1 VEAGVVLD
9 TIITMPTETVKTV
22 VPVVVVPVE
31 METWVVQEPR
41 VKVLMVRLQ
50 HQVIIVVV
58 VVVRVKLV
66 RGVLVLRLEQM
77 VVMVN
82 RPIF

>member
-9 TIITMPTETVKTV
+9 TITTMPTETVKTV
-22 VPVVVVPVE
+22 VQVVVVPVE

-58 VVVRVKLV
+58 VAVRVKPV
-66 RGVLVLRLEQM
+66 RGVLIVRLEQM